1 MMINLF
7 QALFLLKYYYLSDFI
22 TQVGLSLAYIGLN
35 WFILQV
41 TGSSLDVGILMI
53 LGILYIE
60 KSENCFLYLET
71 GFLKI
76 MMHGRECK

>member
-1 MMINLF
+1 MKTQKRTKSF
-7 QALFLLKYYYLSDFI
+7 YAVLLSTFI
-22 TQVGLSLAYIGLN
+22 TLMI
-35 WFILQV
+35 
-41 TGSSLDVGILMI
+41 MI